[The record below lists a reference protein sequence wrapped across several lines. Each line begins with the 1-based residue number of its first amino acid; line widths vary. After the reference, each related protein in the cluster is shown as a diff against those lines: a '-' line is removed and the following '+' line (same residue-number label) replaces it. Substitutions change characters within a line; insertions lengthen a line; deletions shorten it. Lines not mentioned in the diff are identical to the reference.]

1 MNDIIKIVESLE
13 YSGLLIDCATETVK
27 HKIKKIRLISWCND
41 GTSLIIASMASS
53 LIEPAISLLINYITG
68 RGQKGRFLQLLAFS
82 GERSYKSQKRI
93 WSICHKSRWQKG
105 THWVSLFID
114 KNIDVCLDSFGT

>member
-93 WSICHKSRWQKG
+93 
-105 THWVSLFID
+105 
-114 KNIDVCLDSFGT
+114 

>member
-53 LIEPAISLLINYITG
+53 LIEPAFSLLINYITG
-68 RGQKGRFLQLLAFS
+68 RGQKGRFLPLLAFS

-93 WSICHKSRWQKG
+93 
-105 THWVSLFID
+105 
-114 KNIDVCLDSFGT
+114 